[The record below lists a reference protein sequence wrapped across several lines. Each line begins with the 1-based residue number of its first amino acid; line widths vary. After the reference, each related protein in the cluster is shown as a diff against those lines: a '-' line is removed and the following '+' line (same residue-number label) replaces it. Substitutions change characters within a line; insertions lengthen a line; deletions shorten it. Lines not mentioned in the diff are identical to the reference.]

1 MPGGAHVPGHV
12 DLGNDPYVVP
22 SREAH
27 QRADLTPRQRRT
39 GDDLGVTLT
48 GDPPALVVGEVEVQL
63 VELQVGEL
71 TDVRCEPA
79 HTEVLSADVDH
90 EPALAVAGP
99 VAAHRPARSTGGG
112 AGCRTVR
119 VP

>member
-1 MPGGAHVPGHV
+1 MPGHV

-99 VAAHRPARSTGGG
+99 SRARPAAIDRRRRRS
-112 AGCRTVR
+112 CRTVR